1 METEFIN
8 RIKKKIDGVIGVLIV
23 SFPVGEVVFS
33 NLPDLYDER
42 LEYLSQSVSM
52 LSSEIH
58 HYGRIIIEGEE
69 GRILIRKI
77 KDKDVAIILF
87 TDKSANTAMIKILM
101 EKIGEKVE
109 IEHMGE
115 IKKKIT
121 TFDEL
126 MNSIIE
132 EIKKKLSSFGGEEM
146 SERILSRHTKGK
158 VETIEELEDMI
169 HSICSTEIA
178 EIFGSKYAK
187 KFEERLIKMVREE
200 VK

>member
-8 RIKKKIDGVIGVLIV
+8 RIKKKVDGVIGVLIV

-33 NLPDLYDER
+33 NLPDLYDKK

-52 LSSEIH
+52 LSNEI

-115 IKKKIT
+115 IKKKII

-132 EIKKKLSSFGGEEM
+132 EIKKKLSSFGGEET

-158 VETIEELEDMI
+158 IESIEELEDMI

>member
-8 RIKKKIDGVIGVLIV
+8 RIKKKVDGVIGVLIV

-33 NLPDLYDER
+33 NLPDLYDKK

-52 LSSEIH
+52 LSNEI

-87 TDKSANTAMIKILM
+87 TDKSTNTAMIKILM

-109 IEHMGE
+109 VEHMDE
-115 IKKKIT
+115 IKKKII
-121 TFDEL
+121 TFDGL

-146 SERILSRHTKGK
+146 SERILSRYTRGK
-158 VETIEELEDMI
+158 IETIEELEDMI

>member
-8 RIKKKIDGVIGVLIV
+8 RIKKKVDGVIGVLIV

-33 NLPDLYDER
+33 NLPDLYDKK

-52 LSSEIH
+52 LSNEI

-109 IEHMGE
+109 VEHMDE
-115 IKKKIT
+115 IKKKII
-121 TFDEL
+121 TFDGL

-146 SERILSRHTKGK
+146 SERILSRYTRGK
-158 VETIEELEDMI
+158 IETIEELEDMI

>member
-8 RIKKKIDGVIGVLIV
+8 RIKKKVDGVIGVLIV

-33 NLPDLYDER
+33 NLPDLYDKK

-52 LSSEIH
+52 LSNEI

-115 IKKKIT
+115 IKKKII

-146 SERILSRHTKGK
+146 SERILSRYTRGK
-158 VETIEELEDMI
+158 IETIEELEDMI

>member
-8 RIKKKIDGVIGVLIV
+8 RIKKKVDGVIGVLIV

-33 NLPDLYDER
+33 NLPDLYDKK

-52 LSSEIH
+52 LSNEI

-115 IKKKIT
+115 IKKKII

-132 EIKKKLSSFGGEEM
+132 EIKKKLSSFGGEET
-146 SERILSRHTKGK
+146 SERILSRYTRGK
-158 VETIEELEDMI
+158 IETIEELEDMI